1 MSSLSVTA
9 VLFKVVALVPE
20 VIETVEAAM
29 DGGEVTAEEARDL
42 GIAIAV
48 KLGDIKVKVKG
59 KDVLH
64 LDATKEILG
73 GVARIVRQVILAS
86 RG

>member
-1 MSSLSVTA
+1 MPSLSVA
-9 VLFKVVALVPE
+9 LFKILALVPE
-20 VIETVEAAM
+20 VVETVEAAM

-42 GIAIAV
+42 GYAVAV

-59 KDVLH
+59 RDVLH

-73 GVARIVRQVILAS
+73 GVARIVRQVVLAT
-86 RG
+86 R

>member
-1 MSSLSVTA
+1 MPSLSVA
-9 VLFKVVALVPE
+9 LFKILALVPE
-20 VIETVEAAM
+20 VVETVEAAM

-42 GIAIAV
+42 GYAVAV

-59 KDVLH
+59 HDVLH

-73 GVARIVRQVILAS
+73 GVARIVRQVVLAA
-86 RG
+86 R